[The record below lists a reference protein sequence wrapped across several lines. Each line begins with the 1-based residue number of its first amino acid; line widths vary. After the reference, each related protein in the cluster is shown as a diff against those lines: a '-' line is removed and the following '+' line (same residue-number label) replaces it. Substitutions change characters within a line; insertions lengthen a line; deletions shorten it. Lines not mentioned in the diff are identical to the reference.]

1 LQHATSNF
9 ADEERLGQGSY
20 GIVYKGR
27 LEVEG
32 IERHVAIKRII
43 DTVSDQSRK
52 YFANEISI
60 MRRVNHRNIIHL
72 VGLCEEGDN
81 LLLVYELME
90 NGNLENKL
98 YPRNGAMDL
107 EVYSQMD
114 PATTPLLLDWHK
126 RYWSY
131 LNKHMFSFPF
141 LLLP

>member
-9 ADEERLGQGSY
+9 GDEERLGQGGY

-43 DTVSDQSRK
+43 DTASDQSRK
-52 YFANEISI
+52 DFANEISI

-72 VGLCEEGDN
+72 AGLCEEGDN